1 VSEELAACSFK
12 VYAVQEDF
20 GQLVLFRLMVV
31 IKKNQCYYGQETI

>member
-20 GQLVLFRLMVV
+20 GLLVLFRLMVV
-31 IKKNQCYYGQETI
+31 IKKKINVTTVKK